1 MTKIIQDPALVD
13 RLLKEIDEALEDKET
28 KQHRTYFQIDYE
40 LAEVV
45 KTLKANNNR
54 LTGEEGGMALM
65 ALSEL
70 DTTTRTKSTKAN
82 HYENLGLINYGM
94 GQLCE
99 LVLHVYVWKEYKF
112 VVQESIEA
120 NPDAGGTVYY
130 ATVDL
135 YNNGDPQ

>member
-28 KQHRTYFQIDYE
+28 KQQRIDYD
-40 LAEVV
+40 LADVV
-45 KTLKANNNR
+45 KTLRANGDR
-54 LTGEEGGMALM
+54 LTGEYGGIALM

-70 DTTTRTKSTKAN
+70 TAIR
-82 HYENLGLINYGM
+82 YENVGLINYGM

-99 LVLHVYVWKEYKF
+99 LVIHVYVWKEYKF

-135 YNNGDPQ
+135 YNNGDQQ

>member
-13 RLLKEIDEALEDKET
+13 RLLKEIDEALEDEET
-28 KQHRTYFQIDYE
+28 RLQRIDYD

-45 KTLKANNNR
+45 KTLRANGDR
-54 LTGEEGGMALM
+54 LTGEDGGIALM

-70 DTTTRTKSTKAN
+70 KAIR
-82 HYENLGLINYGM
+82 YENVGVINYGM

-99 LVLHVYVWKEYKF
+99 LVIHVYIWKEYKF
-112 VVQESIEA
+112 VVQESIEV
-120 NPDAGGTVYY
+120 NPDGVGTVYY

-135 YNNGDPQ
+135 YNNGDPE

>member
-28 KQHRTYFQIDYE
+28 KQQRIDYD
-40 LAEVV
+40 LADVV
-45 KTLKANNNR
+45 KTLRANGDR
-54 LTGEEGGMALM
+54 LTGEYGGIALM

-70 DTTTRTKSTKAN
+70 TAIR
-82 HYENLGLINYGM
+82 YENVGLINYGM

-135 YNNGDPQ
+135 YNNGDQQ

>member
-28 KQHRTYFQIDYE
+28 KQQRIDYD
-40 LAEVV
+40 LADVV
-45 KTLKANNNR
+45 KTLRANGDR
-54 LTGEEGGMALM
+54 LTGEYGGIALM

-70 DTTTRTKSTKAN
+70 TAIR
-82 HYENLGLINYGM
+82 YENVGLINYGM

>member
-13 RLLKEIDEALEDKET
+13 RLLSEIEEALGDEKP
-28 KQHRTYFQIDYE
+28 KQHRTYFQIDYD

-45 KTLKANNNR
+45 KTLRANGDR
-54 LTGEEGGMALM
+54 LTGEDGGIALM

-70 DTTTRTKSTKAN
+70 KAIR
-82 HYENLGLINYGM
+82 YENVGVINYGM

-99 LVLHVYVWKEYKF
+99 LVIHVYIWKEYKF
-112 VVQESIEA
+112 VVQESIEV
-120 NPDAGGTVYY
+120 NPDGVGTVYY
-130 ATVDL
+130 AAVDL

>member
-13 RLLKEIDEALEDKET
+13 RLLNEIDEALEDEET
-28 KQHRTYFQIDYE
+28 RLQRIDYD

-45 KTLKANNNR
+45 KTLRANGDR
-54 LTGEEGGMALM
+54 LTGENGGIALM

-70 DTTTRTKSTKAN
+70 TAIR
-82 HYENLGLINYGM
+82 YENVGVINYGM

-99 LVLHVYVWKEYKF
+99 LVIHVYIWKEYKF

-135 YNNGDPQ
+135 YNNGDQQ

>member
-28 KQHRTYFQIDYE
+28 KQQRIDYD
-40 LAEVV
+40 LADVV
-45 KTLKANNNR
+45 KTLRANGDR
-54 LTGEEGGMALM
+54 LTGEYGGIALM

-70 DTTTRTKSTKAN
+70 TAIR
-82 HYENLGLINYGM
+82 YENVGLINYGM

-99 LVLHVYVWKEYKF
+99 LVIHVYVWKEYKF

>member
-13 RLLKEIDEALEDKET
+13 RLLKEIDEALEDEET
-28 KQHRTYFQIDYE
+28 RLQRIDYD

-45 KTLKANNNR
+45 KTLRANGDR
-54 LTGEEGGMALM
+54 LTGEDGGIALM
-65 ALSEL
+65 ALLEL
-70 DTTTRTKSTKAN
+70 KAT
-82 HYENLGLINYGM
+82 HYEGVGLINYGM

-99 LVLHVYVWKEYKF
+99 LVIHTYVWKEYKF
-112 VVQESIEA
+112 VVQESIES

-135 YNNGDPQ
+135 YNNGDQQ

>member
-13 RLLKEIDEALEDKET
+13 RLLKEIDEALEDEET
-28 KQHRTYFQIDYE
+28 RLQRIDYD

-45 KTLKANNNR
+45 KTLRANGDR
-54 LTGEEGGMALM
+54 LTGEEGGIALM
-65 ALSEL
+65 ALLEL
-70 DTTTRTKSTKAN
+70 KAT
-82 HYENLGLINYGM
+82 HYKNLGLINYGM

-99 LVLHVYVWKEYKF
+99 LVIHTYVWKEYKF
-112 VVQESIEA
+112 VVQESIES

-135 YNNGDPQ
+135 YNNGDQQ

>member
-13 RLLKEIDEALEDKET
+13 RLLKEIDEALEDEET
-28 KQHRTYFQIDYE
+28 RLQRIDYD

-45 KTLKANNNR
+45 KTLRANGDR
-54 LTGEEGGMALM
+54 LTGEDGGIALM

-70 DTTTRTKSTKAN
+70 KAIR
-82 HYENLGLINYGM
+82 YENVGVINYGM

-99 LVLHVYVWKEYKF
+99 LVIHVYIWKEYKF
-112 VVQESIEA
+112 VVQESIES

-135 YNNGDPQ
+135 YNNGDQQ

>member
-13 RLLKEIDEALEDKET
+13 RLLSEFWEALEDEET
-28 KQHRTYFQIDYE
+28 KLQRIDYE

-45 KTLKANNNR
+45 KTLRANGDR
-54 LTGEEGGMALM
+54 LTGENGGIALM

-70 DTTTRTKSTKAN
+70 DTTTRTNSTKAN

-99 LVLHVYVWKEYKF
+99 LVIHVYVWKEYKF

-135 YNNGDPQ
+135 YNNGDQQ